1 MTKNQASL
9 AGLVKKPEQ
18 ERFNPLKTCINDD
31 ADMRKTAA
39 ALTLAL
45 LITAAA
51 GALPVRL
58 GKANPY
64 PSAGISLTINNPQNA
79 TYTENPIQITF
90 TAREVHLQ
98 SGVIFSYNLDNKEV
112 KRILNITTVS
122 QGLFPYNPPFYLRE
136 MSGNFQLFNLSEG
149 WHTVTVYCNTYELS
163 QSYTAEDKIGF
174 FVDAI
179 PIIAFLSFE
188 NKSFVSPDVPLNFTV
203 DQPMQIT
210 YSLDGQEN
218 VTVAGNSTL
227 SGLPV
232 GSHNVTVYAWD
243 AAGNVGASE
252 TVVFTVAEPE
262 RFPSVPVAAVSALSI
277 AAVTAAGLIF
287 TRRRRRKEAQQK

>member
-1 MTKNQASL
+1 
-9 AGLVKKPEQ
+9 
-18 ERFNPLKTCINDD
+18 
-31 ADMRKTAA
+31 MRKTPL
-39 ALTLAL
+39 ALFAAL
-45 LITAAA
+45 LIAAAA

-98 SGVIFSYNLDNKEV
+98 SGVIFSYSLDNKEV

-203 DQPMQIT
+203 DQPTVQIT
-210 YSLDGQEN
+210 YSLDGLEN
-218 VTVAGNSTL
+218 VTINENITL
-227 SGLPV
+227 SELPN
-232 GSHNVTVYAWD
+232 GEHNVTVYARD
-243 AAGNVGASE
+243 ETGKMGASE
-252 TVVFTVAEPE
+252 TVFFSVKVPEPVSEPE
-262 RFPSVPVAAVSALSI
+262 GFPTVPVAAVSAASI
-277 AAVTAAGLIF
+277 AAVACAGLIL
-287 TRRRRRKEAQQK
+287 TRRKRRREAAQT